1 MLHTY
6 KQIVSS
12 ALDSIPSLQQI
23 LDKAWAQCQYSDKQ
37 IAQNLSP
44 VLISLDA
51 QATDLFHQYEQQAI
65 EHLFL
70 LWAKANKHQIS
81 SLKLSGQDPIY
92 AFAEHYQPL
101 FIDFASAVQ
110 LFEKRVGNM
119 RKARGGK
126 TFELLLQKCLDSI
139 GIPAEIPKGKEIRQK
154 LRRIDLVIPDVQT
167 ALETPD
173 KSIFLTCKRT
183 LRERWKQEIPQI
195 GPNQTVYL
203 ITIDQELS
211 EQKAQEIQSHNLIAF
226 VPDNLKQQKH
236 AQSSWIRKLSDLPKD
251 LQQRVGKK

>member
-12 ALDSIPSLQQI
+12 ALDNIPSLQQI
-23 LDKAWAQCQYSDKQ
+23 LDKVWAQRQFSEKQ
-37 IAQNLSP
+37 ISQNLSS

-81 SLKLSGQDPIY
+81 SLKLSGEDQIY
-92 AFAEHYQPL
+92 AFVEHYQPL

-173 KSIFLTCKRT
+173 KAIFLTCKRT

-251 LQQRVGKK
+251 LQQRVGKR